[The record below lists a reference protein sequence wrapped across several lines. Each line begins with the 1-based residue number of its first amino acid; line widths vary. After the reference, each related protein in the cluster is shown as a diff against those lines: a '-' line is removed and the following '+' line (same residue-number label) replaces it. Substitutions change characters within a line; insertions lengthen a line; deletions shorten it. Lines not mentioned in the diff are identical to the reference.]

1 MIKKLSEQYPKIT
14 SAIHTFIATFIV
26 SIFGT
31 IALIPADS
39 ILSADTWTIAALV
52 GIASAAV
59 RAAVKATSAT
69 FFE

>member
-1 MIKKLSEQYPKIT
+1 MIKKLSEQYPKVT
-14 SAIHTFIATFIV
+14 SAVHTFIATFIV
-26 SIFGT
+26 SIVGT

-52 GIASAAV
+52 GIISAGV
-59 RAAVKATSAT
+59 RAAVKASFAM